1 MTKPARNPSK
11 NTHSKP
17 YHLDHTDDSATA
29 ELWASYAPAPSD
41 HDALQRYSVPPSA
54 ARVVPDGGLMP
65 FEDDG
70 TDWLVLPLHNARG
83 TLTSLAF
90 LSPQHGQPP
99 RFATNAAKG
108 GHVIGTP
115 DKAQPL
121 YLSNDPQT
129 AFLIGRA
136 GLACVWTVTPD
147 TWSATERPA
156 AKHGGNLAHV
166 AKAWIKAGY
175 QVAIPTPCDQADTMR
190 EWMHGIAATVLPTIG
205 PLSFFD
211 DDEVAAMLG
220 ELWRAHGPVMSAH
233 PQTEDEQNARACEDQ
248 QTDGKLTR
256 VFDHGGGRF
265 EVRDDGLF
273 FVDQDKDGNEYDRLL
288 SPAIHVLAK
297 TRTPTGTAWG
307 RLLEWRDDDHRLHQW
322 AMPLDLLQGDVTDVC
337 KELAYRGA
345 SPSLIKRNRDLFIT
359 YLQVCPTHRRALC
372 VERLGWHGGA
382 FILPHGAIGHSDD
395 MTVYQNPHGL
405 ESAFIQSGT
414 AEQWRDHVAAL
425 AIGNS
430 RLMFAL
436 SLAFAAPLAELA
448 GEQSGGF
455 HFRGGSSSGKSTALD
470 LACSVWGSPRYKR
483 EWRATTN
490 GLEALAA
497 LHNDCLLVLDE
508 LNQCEPKAIG
518 QAVYML
524 ANGQAKTRM
533 NKTLSARASLT
544 WRVLFLSAGEQGLS
558 DLLAQAGQQI
568 KAGQEI
574 RLADIP
580 ADAGAGLGAFEQL
593 HGTDDPSAFSVAIK
607 DAAATHY
614 GTVGMAWLNRVAND
628 RPTLTSTL
636 KAQIDHFTAQHVPA
650 HASGQV
656 QRVARRFALVAIAG
670 ELASQADLTGW
681 PAGHATQAAARCFAD
696 WLLGF
701 GGIGNHE
708 ERAIIEQ
715 VQAFIEAHGS
725 SRFESMTA
733 DRERI
738 NNRVGYIRQVGND
751 AREYLIFPEQFKREV
766 CKGFDYRQVSK
777 VLLSRGILLGDGTR
791 PNRLFRTPDSEKPV
805 RMYAINSDQLF
816 SDGYSGCNGYSIE
829 LESKKPVTSPVTA
842 VVTTVTSPPTAPSN
856 PPPVTTVTKAK
867 TAMVTDK
874 SPLKSRGVTVVTSV
888 TTEKQLLIKKAANGY
903 AGSDGFGTHPDQSKA
918 QCSIHSGGEL
928 DL

>member
-1 MTKPARNPSK
+1 M
-11 NTHSKP
+11 
-17 YHLDHTDDSATA
+17 
-29 ELWASYAPAPSD
+29 
-41 HDALQRYSVPPSA
+41 
-54 ARVVPDGGLMP
+54 
-65 FEDDG
+65 
-70 TDWLVLPLHNARG
+70 
-83 TLTSLAF
+83 
-90 LSPQHGQPP
+90 
-99 RFATNAAKG
+99 
-108 GHVIGTP
+108 
-115 DKAQPL
+115 
-121 YLSNDPQT
+121 
-129 AFLIGRA
+129 
-136 GLACVWTVTPD
+136 
-147 TWSATERPA
+147 
-156 AKHGGNLAHV
+156 
-166 AKAWIKAGY
+166 
-175 QVAIPTPCDQADTMR
+175 
-190 EWMHGIAATVLPTIG
+190 
-205 PLSFFD
+205 
-211 DDEVAAMLG
+211 
-220 ELWRAHGPVMSAH
+220 
-233 PQTEDEQNARACEDQ
+233 
-248 QTDGKLTR
+248 
-256 VFDHGGGRF
+256 
-265 EVRDDGLF
+265 RDDGLF

-580 ADAGAGLGAFEQL
+580 ADAGAGLGAFERL

-708 ERAIIEQ
+708 ERAIIQQ

-777 VLLSRGILLGDGTR
+777 VLTAHNIITPDADGKATR
-791 PNRLFRTPDSEKPV
+791 PTRTPDGNKLV
-805 RMYAINSDQLF
+805 RLYVINADTLF
-816 SDGYSGCNGYSIE
+816 SGCNMGNRCNNID
-829 LESKKPVTSPVTA
+829 LEGDNPVTPIKTVGVTGVTSPDPSPTTAQRVT
-842 VVTTVTSPPTAPSN
+842 
-856 PPPVTTVTKAK
+856 PVTPETEQGVTVKK
-867 TAMVTDK
+867 
-874 SPLKSRGVTVVTSV
+874 PLKSKDVTPVTPV
-888 TTEKQLLIKKAANGY
+888 TPEKQPPVKRTANGY
-903 AGSDGFGTHPDQSKA
+903 SLSTGFVTHPKPQAPIRSN
-918 QCSIHSGGEL
+918 GEL

>member
-1 MTKPARNPSK
+1 MIDPSDTKTSDLFDTPAPQ
-11 NTHSKP
+11 T
-17 YHLDHTDDSATA
+17 TA
-29 ELWASYAPAPSD
+29 ELWTSYAPAPSD
-41 HDALQRYSVPPSA
+41 HDALQRYNIPPSV
-54 ARVVPDGGLMP
+54 ARIIPVDASMP

-70 TDWLVLPLHNARG
+70 TDWLVLPLHNAHG
-83 TLTSLAF
+83 TLTSLVF
-90 LSPQHGQPP
+90 LSPQHGKPP
-99 RFATNAAKG
+99 RFDTPTAKG

-115 DKAQPL
+115 DKSQPL
-121 YLSNDPQT
+121 YLAHDPQT
-129 AFLIGRA
+129 AFMIGHG

-147 TWSATERPA
+147 TWSATDRPA
-156 AKHGGNLAHV
+156 AKHGGNLAYV
-166 AKAWIKAGY
+166 AKDWIKAGY
-175 QVAIPTPCDQADTMR
+175 RVAIPTPCHQADTMR
-190 EWMHGIAATVLPTIG
+190 EWMTGIAVTVLPIEG
-205 PLSFFD
+205 PLSIICD

-220 ELWRAHGPVMSAH
+220 ALWREHGPVMDSD
-233 PQTEDEQNARACEDQ
+233 EEQNACVREGETTENAP
-248 QTDGKLTR
+248 TR
-256 VFDHGGGRF
+256 IFDHGGGRF

-382 FILPHGAIGHSDD
+382 FILPHGAIGYSDD
-395 MTVYQNPHGL
+395 LTVYQNPHGL

-497 LHNDCLLVLDE
+497 LHNDCLLALDE

-593 HGTDDPSAFSVAIK
+593 QGTDDPSAFSVAIK

-614 GTVGMAWLNRVAND
+614 GTVGMAWLNMVAND
-628 RPTLTSTL
+628 RPTLTSTI
-636 KAQIDHFTAQHVPA
+636 KTQIDHFTVQHVPA

-656 QRVARRFALVAIAG
+656 QRVARRFALVAAAG
-670 ELASQADLTGW
+670 ELATEAGLTGW
-681 PAGHATQAAARCFAD
+681 VQRAATQAAARCFAD

-738 NNRVGYIRQVGND
+738 ANRVGYMRQKANE
-751 AREYLIFPEQFKREV
+751 AREYLVFPTTFRKEV
-766 CKGFDYRQVSK
+766 CKGFDYRQVQK
-777 VLLSRGILLGDGTR
+777 ILAQHGKLKHNHESGYTT
-791 PNRLFRTPDSEKPV
+791 PCKTPDNPKDV
-805 RMYAINSDQLF
+805 RMYVLVHMNADIEQDPINTTRSDR
-816 SDGYSGCNGYSIE
+816 STRSG
-829 LESKKPVTSPVTA
+829 LE
-842 VVTTVTSPPTAPSN
+842 N
-856 PPPVTTVTKAK
+856 
-867 TAMVTDK
+867 
-874 SPLKSRGVTVVTSV
+874 TSV
-888 TTEKQLLIKKAANGY
+888 TTATGAKTKPVATVAEPVAQSSATVATVYQNATRSCMNPSKHKAATVTTAATGMKTTTLQQTANGY
-903 AGSDGFGTHPDQSKA
+903 PLNAGFAPPKPTDGILGN
-918 QCSIHSGGEL
+918 GEL